1 MSRLPLFPVDS
12 EVLGKVVAPVFFP
25 SVNPP
30 DCFAQGLLK
39 ADGTLDPSVP
49 STVVKFINLGS
60 PQFRVFALHGKFS
73 RHGVMS
79 SEVHPAVLLWA
90 TFNGEHISDARFG
103 TIEPINKANK
113 YAHIPLEIHA
123 TFGMS
128 THGQSRRYTHPSRLL
143 HQPDQA
149 RWRCTEV
156 VISDPTF
163 SSPFFRYDCTTEE
176 TFVEF
181 IAIDANA
188 DAPFGGPGGGGGG
201 RFDEYVPPSHRITIT
216 PDRGTISMNV
226 SGSKIMP
233 SVNEVKQAEEMFM
246 KCDALLQSKFGV
258 IEWLEDHRVERR
270 EQPEP
275 PVNAVFNWM
284 NGFRSAIIPRPSI
297 FGPALMPGMT
307 GILWKKLMQ
316 IDPTGLS
323 AHAAASNRVIQPC
336 ECTPTRKN
344 PMCNNRFCP
353 FKHSGLI
360 LLQPLHKQ
368 QVSDRFETRA
378 QIEAKKANPRGHK
391 AAKKAEKAEQRELFK
406 TSAAASAAAAS
417 VPSPAVSQPKP
428 ASASASE
435 PVSSAS
441 VKSTVTKPDSKNK
454 GGSRTRKRRHRGL

>member
-1 MSRLPLFPVDS
+1 MSRHVPLFPVDS

-143 HQPDQA
+143 HQPEQA

-226 SGSKIMP
+226 TGSKIMP

-270 EQPEP
+270 EQPEH
-275 PVNAVFNWM
+275 PVNAVFKWM
-284 NGFRSAIIPRPSI
+284 NEFQSAMLIPIPSI
-297 FGPALMPGMT
+297 KDWERYFHLE
-307 GILWKKLMQ
+307 Q
-316 IDPTGLS
+316 S
-323 AHAAASNRVIQPC
+323 A
-336 ECTPTRKN
+336 RKQLVY
-344 PMCNNRFCP
+344 NRFNKIREETEAKAKKMDSRARKG
-353 FKHSGLI
+353 FKKSLKAEEHSSA
-360 LLQPLHKQ
+360 
-368 QVSDRFETRA
+368 VSD
-378 QIEAKKANPRGHK
+378 
-391 AAKKAEKAEQRELFK
+391 
-406 TSAAASAAAAS
+406 
-417 VPSPAVSQPKP
+417 PKP
-428 ASASASE
+428 ASAFASAA
-435 PVSSAS
+435 SAS
-441 VKSTVTKPDSKNK
+441 VKATITKPDTHSSHMELSSPGSHPSLQEQAIIARFARLSLCKK
-454 GGSRTRKRRHRGL
+454 GGKTRKRRHRGL